1 MIDFRA
7 VAFVVL
13 TQEEVERLLPMP
25 ECIDLMAETLTGL
38 ERGEFHLP
46 LRVIAGSPG
55 VENVLG
61 LMPAYRS
68 EPEACWGLKVI
79 ALVPGNPVRGL
90 DTHQGAVVLFD
101 GETGEVRAVMNASA
115 ITAIRTAAV
124 SGVATRLLAR
134 EDASRLAIIGAGVQ
148 ARKHLEAIAVVRR
161 LEWARVTSA
170 RPEHAQDFAAE
181 AATRYPFPVE
191 AAASAEEALRGA
203 DIVVTATSSAQ
214 PVLRHEWLAEGA
226 HVNAVGACF
235 PTARELDTT
244 TVAAASLFVDRRESA
259 LNEAGD
265 VLIPIREGAI
275 GPDHVRAELGE
286 VLAGKAPGRTSP
298 DELTVFESLGIAVED
313 LASAQFLL
321 RRARETGAGVTVEF

>member
-1 MIDFRA
+1 M
-7 VAFVVL
+7 AFVVL
-13 TQEEVERLLPMP
+13 TQEHVERLLTMP

-38 ERGEFHLP
+38 EHGDFHLP
-46 LRVIAGSPG
+46 LRVIARPPS
-55 VENVLG
+55 VENLLG

-79 ALVPGNPVRGL
+79 ALVPGNPARGL

-101 GETGEVRAVMNASA
+101 GETGQVRAVMNASA

-148 ARKHLEAIAVVRR
+148 ARKHLEAMAAVLD
-161 LEWARVTSA
+161 LESARVYSL
-170 RPEHAQDFAAE
+170 RPLHAQTLAAE
-181 AATRYPFPVE
+181 ASARYAFPVE
-191 AAASAEEALRGA
+191 VAASAEEALRGA
-203 DIVVTATSSAQ
+203 DVVVTATTSAE
-214 PVLRHEWLAEGA
+214 PVLRREWLAVGA
-226 HVNAVGACF
+226 HVNAVGSCF
-235 PTARELDTT
+235 PTARELDTA

-265 VLIPIREGAI
+265 VLIPIQEGAI
-275 GPDHVRAELGE
+275 GPEHVRGELGE
-286 VLAGKAPGRTSP
+286 VLVGKIAGRTAP

-321 RRARETGAGVTVEF
+321 HRAAETGVGLTVEF